1 MTVCNCKV
9 VRQLNR
15 LCLFVFIIFFF
26 HLFIFILLN
35 RTLLADPK
43 TPVELQMNIMT
54 EEYQF
59 PFTGEGFS
67 SSVEL
72 QALITEMGSV
82 ESGCSNKQCQAT
94 FNQTET
100 EA

>member
-1 MTVCNCKV
+1 MLLSNWLTTD
-9 VRQLNR
+9 LTIFAFNR
-15 LCLFVFIIFFF
+15 LSAFLFCKT
-26 HLFIFILLN
+26 LLN
-35 RTLLADPK
+35 RTILADPN
-43 TPVELQMNIMT
+43 THVDLQMDIMT
-54 EEYQF
+54 EKYEF

-72 QALITEMGSV
+72 QALITEMGNV
-82 ESGCSNKQCQAT
+82 ESGCGNQQCQAT

>member
-1 MTVCNCKV
+1 M
-9 VRQLNR
+9 
-15 LCLFVFIIFFF
+15 FIIFFF

-43 TPVELQMNIMT
+43 TQVELQMNIMT